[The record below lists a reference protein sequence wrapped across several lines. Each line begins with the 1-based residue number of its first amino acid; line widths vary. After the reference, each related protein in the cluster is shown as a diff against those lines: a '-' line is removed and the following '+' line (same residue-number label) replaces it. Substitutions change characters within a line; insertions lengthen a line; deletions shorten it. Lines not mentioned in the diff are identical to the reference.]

1 MSWISLSFRWS
12 LVLLFALAAMS
23 STFAK
28 QANAKTLAKKN
39 APSLKGTQ
47 HCNNVYFYEAPN
59 KNIVKIL
66 QEIKQQLSQ
75 VEKDI
80 KILKGKKT
88 SGKTWGDFDSHN

>member
-1 MSWISLSFRWS
+1 M
-12 LVLLFALAAMS
+12 LLFALMAMS

-28 QANAKTLAKKN
+28 QTNAKKN

-47 HCNNVYFYEAPN
+47 HCNN
-59 KNIVKIL
+59 NIVKIL

-75 VEKDI
+75 VENDI

-88 SGKTWGDFDSHN
+88 SGKTLRDFDRHN

>member
-1 MSWISLSFRWS
+1 M
-12 LVLLFALAAMS
+12 LLFALVAMI

-28 QANAKTLAKKN
+28 QANAKTLAEKN

-66 QEIKQQLSQ
+66 QEIKQQLSR
-75 VEKDI
+75 VENDI
-80 KILKGKKT
+80 KILKGKKS
-88 SGKTWGDFDSHN
+88 SGKTLRDLDRHN

>member
-12 LVLLFALAAMS
+12 LVLLFALAAIS

-47 HCNNVYFYEAPN
+47 HCNN
-59 KNIVKIL
+59 NIVKIL
-66 QEIKQQLSQ
+66 QEIKQQLSR
-75 VEKDI
+75 VENDI
-80 KILKGKKT
+80 KILKGKNT
-88 SGKTWGDFDSHN
+88 SGKTLSDFDSHN

>member
-1 MSWISLSFRWS
+1 MTRISLSFRLS
-12 LVLLFALAAMS
+12 LVLLFALVAMS

-28 QANAKTLAKKN
+28 QANSKTLAKKN

-66 QEIKQQLSQ
+66 QEIRQQLSQ
-75 VEKDI
+75 VENDI
-80 KILKGKKT
+80 KILQGNQTSSKGKTPCK
-88 SGKTWGDFDSHN
+88 

>member
-28 QANAKTLAKKN
+28 QANAKTLAKKTHRL
-39 APSLKGTQ
+39 LK
-47 HCNNVYFYEAPN
+47 AR
-59 KNIVKIL
+59 NIVTIIL
-66 QEIKQQLSQ
+66 LKTYKKLSNSYHTQ
-75 VEKDI
+75 VENDI

-88 SGKTWGDFDSHN
+88 SGKT

>member
-12 LVLLFALAAMS
+12 LVLLFALAAMN

-47 HCNNVYFYEAPN
+47 HCNN
-59 KNIVKIL
+59 NIVKNL
-66 QEIKQQLSQ
+66 QEIKQQLSHSGWNG
-75 VEKDI
+75 I

-88 SGKTWGDFDSHN
+88 SGKT

>member
-1 MSWISLSFRWS
+1 MSWIFSFRWS
-12 LVLLFALAAMS
+12 LVLLFALVAMR

-47 HCNNVYFYEAPN
+47 HCNN
-59 KNIVKIL
+59 NIVKIL

-75 VEKDI
+75 VENDI

-88 SGKTWGDFDSHN
+88 SGKTLGDFDRHNPVLL